1 MKSILVLVTSLSLSV
16 AFAEAPIRPD
26 GVFGSG
32 NTGDLTLQLNFA
44 RSTAIAYVRA
54 TPPQDVWG
62 HLQDLEARRIYK
74 ECRPDILEGLLNL
87 SFEIVE
93 SLPEGKGFHA
103 FMQRTGSR
111 IRMSRSE
118 YERGISRGLVTGPS
132 LVAHVIH
139 EVAHDCKLDGK
150 PVDDAFDP
158 LLDQI
163 GHAVVIAGVNKNLSP
178 FQDYV
183 IIRDVHKGAPISF
196 NSLSPRLREEL
207 TKKILSFAGEHVY
220 FANRESILK
229 RFGERPVSADRMVR
243 THPGSRIPTWN
254 EVSSALPALEQIFI
268 TQFIIGSLEAKTL
281 SRFTPSG
288 PAEIPRQLDC
298 RSALTRMGRGV
309 RCWLTVNLDELPTAH
324 RLNMRRIQLRF
335 TLDIFGDIH
344 VEQIVTGEQSPL
356 RHGK

>member
-1 MKSILVLVTSLSLSV
+1 MKLFAVLAALFASSL

-62 HLQDLEARRIYK
+62 HLENLEARRIYK
-74 ECRPDILEGLLNL
+74 ECRPEILEGLLNL
-87 SFEIVE
+87 SFEVVE
-93 SLPEGKGFHA
+93 ALPEGKGFHA
-103 FMQRTGSR
+103 FMQRVGSR
-111 IRMSRSE
+111 IRMSRTE
-118 YERGISRGLVTGPS
+118 YERGIARGLVTGPS

-150 PVDDAFDP
+150 PVDDTFDP

-163 GHAVVIAGVNKNLSP
+163 GHAVVLAGVNKNLSP

-183 IIRDVHKGAPISF
+183 IIRDVHKGTPISF
-196 NSLSPRLREEL
+196 NSLSLRLREEL
-207 TKKILSFAGEHVY
+207 TKKILSFAGEHLY
-220 FANRESILK
+220 FANRDSILK
-229 RFGERPVSADRMVR
+229 RFGERPVSAARMER
-243 THPGSRIPTWN
+243 GHPGSRIPTWT
-254 EVSSALPALEQIFI
+254 EVSSALPVLDQIFVH
-268 TQFIIGSLEAKTL
+268 QFIVGSLEAKTL

-288 PAEIPRQLDC
+288 PTEIPRQLDC

-309 RCWLTVNLDELPTAH
+309 RCWLTVSLEELPTAH
-324 RLNMRRIQLRF
+324 RLNLRRIQLRF

-344 VEQIVTGEQSPL
+344 VEQIVAGADSAG
-356 RHGK
+356 RHKE